1 MNKNLRN
8 YDLNLYNQI
17 ILNKKILKT
26 TKRNTIILPEFL
38 DKIIY
43 VYNGNTYKKIKI
55 TEDMIG
61 TKLGQYIFTRKFC
74 KNKVK
79 VLKTLKKN

>member
-61 TKLGQYIFTRKFC
+61 TKLGQYIFTRKIC
-74 KNKVK
+74 KHKVK

>member
-61 TKLGQYIFTRKFC
+61 TKLGQYIFTRK
-74 KNKVK
+74 VK

>member
-61 TKLGQYIFTRKFC
+61 TK
-74 KNKVK
+74 
-79 VLKTLKKN
+79 

>member
-43 VYNGNTYKKIKI
+43 VYNGNTCLLY
-55 TEDMIG
+55 TSPSPRD
-61 TKLGQYIFTRKFC
+61 
-74 KNKVK
+74 
-79 VLKTLKKN
+79 